1 MKRVKKILS
10 FMMSMAM
17 MIGMIALDF
26 PIIAQAA
33 NKVTISFTLK
43 LSVDVAGGTTVPGNY
58 NVEYAVVDEN
68 GDSVS
73 QPADYSGE
81 YSGVLN
87 GSENGSEVS
96 KTVSLEV
103 DDDRYIKIK
112 VNPAGNDIYI
122 GESSEDTSAWSDGKR
137 IAVNA
142 LAGEYQFQLQASQG
156 SNPPPAGDPPTGNR
170 QDVNLTVSW
179 TGDFGEI
186 KVGDT
191 SIADLTT
198 NTQHFSSVNCE
209 QDNTIKIK
217 IQARYSEVYSS
228 IKIDGVEQL
237 FNGETKDYYEFSIPK
252 DRTSLS
258 IVVEKGVSTQ
268 HTIIWRYDNQQGDD
282 AMVEH
287 GTVVMESGYHS
298 GGDGHYLVNDDAD
311 VTIKLIPD
319 YGYQVVGASI
329 NGDVELKANSNTNE
343 FTFKMP
349 HTNVHFK
356 GIFTKTEDIVSV
368 NAQGVRGASLTNGN
382 AVAGSGGTAKMTVET
397 SNSPADTSS
406 IEGVDNSK
414 AVQAV
419 DIQMD
424 QLFYKNSADDLW
436 TQPQHE
442 LSSSAEVKLV
452 VNQPAAGY
460 AVLREHN
467 GQVVEIPAYYDEAT
481 GTVTFASDKYSV
493 FTLVPLTESNNQ
505 YDPIEVE
512 PDVPAESESETSSEG
527 SDEPAVLKT
536 SGETSDNTY
545 FVIEQQ
551 EINRNPE
558 TIILD
563 ATGVDK
569 TGLES
574 MPKQTY
580 NLSSFVTAK
589 GFMTSIDKIAKSRQ
603 GETSINIYTEQPIC
617 FTNEILQNMSK
628 NNIDFVY
635 YFKHKGHLY
644 SVTIPAQIDLEA
656 IFKNNKYAGPLYLG
670 YVLGNSKLIK

>member
-10 FMMSMAM
+10 FMMSMTM
-17 MIGMIALDF
+17 MIGMIAIDF
-26 PIIAQAA
+26 PITVQAA
-33 NKVTISFTLK
+33 EKITKSFTLK
-43 LSVDVAGGTTVPGNY
+43 LSVAGGTSVPGNY
-58 NVEYAVVDEN
+58 NVEYKVVEED
-68 GDSVS
+68 GSSVS
-73 QPADYSGE
+73 RPEGYSGE

-87 GSENGSEVS
+87 GSGDGSVVS
-96 KTVSLEV
+96 KEISLDV
-103 DDDRYIKIK
+103 DNDKYIEIK
-112 VNPAGNDIYI
+112 VNSAGNDIFI
-122 GESSEDTSAWSDGKR
+122 GGSSADTSAWSDGKR
-137 IAVNA
+137 IAVNE
-142 LAGEYQFQLQASQG
+142 LADEYQFQLQGTSQG
-156 SNPPPAGDPPTGNR
+156 PNPPPGGDPPAGN
-170 QDVNLTVSW
+170 QQSVDLTVSW

-186 KVGDT
+186 KVGGT
-191 SIADLTT
+191 
-198 NTQHFSSVNCE
+198 SVNLNNSSQYFDTVNCQ
-209 QDNTIKIK
+209 QDDTILIT
-217 IQARYSEVYSS
+217 IQANFTEVYSS

-237 FNGETKDYYEFSIPK
+237 SNGETKDYYEFSIPK
-252 DRTSLS
+252 DRTLLS

-287 GTVVMESGYHS
+287 GTVEMVDGFVS

-319 YGYQVVGASI
+319 YGYQVVGARI
-329 NGDVELKANSNTNE
+329 NGNVDLTANSNTNE

-349 HTNVHFK
+349 HTNVHFQ
-356 GIFTKTEDIVSV
+356 GIFTKTDDIVSV

-382 AVAGSGGTAKMTVET
+382 AVAGSGGTAKMTIASASPSDT
-397 SNSPADTSS
+397 SN

-452 VNQPAAGY
+452 VDQPAAGY

-467 GQVVEIPAYYDEAT
+467 GQIDKIPAHYDEAT

-512 PDVPAESESETSSEG
+512 PDVPAESESEASSEG

-558 TIILD
+558 TVILD

-589 GFMTSIDKIAKSRQ
+589 GFMASIDKIAKSRQ
-603 GETSINIYTEQPIC
+603 GETSISIYTEQPIC
-617 FTNEILQNMSK
+617 FTREVLKSMTK
-628 NNIDFVY
+628 NNIEFVY

-644 SVTIPAQIDLEA
+644 SVTVPAKVDLEA
-656 IFKNNKYAGPLYLG
+656 IFKNNKCAGPLYLG
-670 YVLGNSKLIK
+670 HVLGTSKLIK

>member
-26 PIIAQAA
+26 PITAQAA
-33 NKVTISFTLK
+33 NKVTKSLTLK
-43 LSVDVAGGTTVPGNY
+43 LSVADGTTVPENY
-58 NVEYAVVDEN
+58 NVEYKVVDEN
-68 GDSVS
+68 GNSVVK
-73 QPADYSGE
+73 PDGYSGE
-81 YSGVLN
+81 YSGVLG
-87 GSENGSEVS
+87 GSEDGSEVF
-96 KTVSLEV
+96 KTISLDV
-103 DDDRYIKIK
+103 DDDKYIEIR
-112 VNPAGNDIYI
+112 VNSAGNDIFI
-122 GESSEDTSAWSDGKR
+122 NRANETSAWSTGQR

-142 LAGEYQFQLQASQG
+142 LASEYQFQLQAPQG
-156 SNPPPAGDPPTGNR
+156 PNPPPGGDPPAGNR
-170 QDVNLTVSW
+170 KDVNLTVSW

-191 SIADLTT
+191 SIEDLTT

-209 QDNTIKIK
+209 QDDTIKIK
-217 IQARYSEVYSS
+217 IQAPFSEVYSS
-228 IKIDGVEQL
+228 IKINDEEKLSEQTDQYV
-237 FNGETKDYYEFSIPK
+237 FFISKD
-252 DRTSLS
+252 DTSLK
-258 IVVEKGVSTQ
+258 IAVVKGVSTQ
-268 HTIIWRYDNQQGDD
+268 HTIIWRYDNQYAD

-287 GTVVMESGYHS
+287 GTVEMVSGYVS
-298 GGDGHYLVNDDAD
+298 GGDGHYLVNDDAN
-311 VTIKLIPD
+311 VTIRLIPD
-319 YGYQVVGASI
+319 YGYQVVGAKI
-329 NGDVELKANSNTNE
+329 NGDVDLTANNNTNE

-349 HTNVHFK
+349 PTNVHFK

-368 NAQGVRGASLTNGN
+368 NAQGVSGASLTNGN
-382 AVAGSGGTAKMTVET
+382 AVAGSGGTAKMTIET
-397 SNSPADTSS
+397 SNSPANTSS

-414 AVQAV
+414 EVQAV

-442 LSSSAEVKLV
+442 LSSSAEVKLLV
-452 VNQPAAGY
+452 DQTAAGY

-467 GQVVEIPAYYDEAT
+467 GQVDEIPAYYDEAT

-493 FTLVPLTESNNQ
+493 FTLVPLTKSNNQ

-512 PDVPAESESETSSEG
+512 PDVPAESESEASSEG

-545 FVIEQQ
+545 IVIEQQ

-558 TIILD
+558 TIIID
-563 ATGVDK
+563 AAGVDK

-589 GFMTSIDKIAKSRQ
+589 GFMASIDKIAKSNQ
-603 GETSINIYTEQPIC
+603 EKGAINIYTERPIC

-635 YFKHKGHLY
+635 YFKHKGYLY

>member
-1 MKRVKKILS
+1 M
-10 FMMSMAM
+10 
-17 MIGMIALDF
+17 
-26 PIIAQAA
+26 
-33 NKVTISFTLK
+33 TI
-43 LSVDVAGGTTVPGNY
+43 
-58 NVEYAVVDEN
+58 
-68 GDSVS
+68 
-73 QPADYSGE
+73 
-81 YSGVLN
+81 
-87 GSENGSEVS
+87 
-96 KTVSLEV
+96 
-103 DDDRYIKIK
+103 
-112 VNPAGNDIYI
+112 
-122 GESSEDTSAWSDGKR
+122 
-137 IAVNA
+137 
-142 LAGEYQFQLQASQG
+142 
-156 SNPPPAGDPPTGNR
+156 
-170 QDVNLTVSW
+170 
-179 TGDFGEI
+179 
-186 KVGDT
+186 
-191 SIADLTT
+191 
-198 NTQHFSSVNCE
+198 
-209 QDNTIKIK
+209 
-217 IQARYSEVYSS
+217 
-228 IKIDGVEQL
+228 
-237 FNGETKDYYEFSIPK
+237 
-252 DRTSLS
+252 
-258 IVVEKGVSTQ
+258 
-268 HTIIWRYDNQQGDD
+268 
-282 AMVEH
+282 
-287 GTVVMESGYHS
+287 
-298 GGDGHYLVNDDAD
+298 
-311 VTIKLIPD
+311 
-319 YGYQVVGASI
+319 
-329 NGDVELKANSNTNE
+329 
-343 FTFKMP
+343 
-349 HTNVHFK
+349 
-356 GIFTKTEDIVSV
+356 
-368 NAQGVRGASLTNGN
+368 
-382 AVAGSGGTAKMTVET
+382 ET
-397 SNSPADTSS
+397 SDSPANTSS

-452 VNQPAAGY
+452 VDQPAAGY

-467 GQVVEIPAYYDEAT
+467 GRVDEIPAHYDEAT
-481 GTVTFASDKYSV
+481 GTVTFASNKYSV

-617 FTNEILQNMSK
+617 FTREILKSMTK
-628 NNIDFVY
+628 NNIEFVY

-644 SVTIPAQIDLEA
+644 SVTVPAQVDLET

-670 YVLGNSKLIK
+670 YVLGTSKLFN

>member
-17 MIGMIALDF
+17 MIGMIAIDF
-26 PIIAQAA
+26 PITAQAA
-33 NKVTISFTLK
+33 EKVTKSFTLK
-43 LSVDVAGGTTVPGNY
+43 LSVAEGTTVPQNY
-58 NVEYAVVDEN
+58 NVEYKVVAED
-68 GDSVS
+68 GSSVS
-73 QPADYSGE
+73 RPEGYYGD
-81 YSGVLN
+81 YSGVLS

-96 KTVSLEV
+96 KTISLDV
-103 DDDRYIKIK
+103 DDDKYIEIK
-112 VNPAGNDIYI
+112 VTSAGNDIFI
-122 GESSEDTSAWSDGKR
+122 NGANETSAWSTGQR
-137 IAVNA
+137 IAVSA
-142 LAGEYQFQLQASQG
+142 LASEYRFQLKEASQG
-156 SNPPPAGDPPTGNR
+156 PNPPPAGNQQSVD
-170 QDVNLTVSW
+170 LTVSW

-186 KVGDT
+186 KVGGT
-191 SIADLTT
+191 SVNL
-198 NTQHFSSVNCE
+198 NNSSQHFDTVNCQ
-209 QDNTIKIK
+209 QDDTILIT
-217 IQARYSEVYSS
+217 IQANFTEVYSS
-228 IKIDGVEQL
+228 IKINEEEKL
-237 FNGETKDYYEFSIPK
+237 SEGETKDYYEFSIQK
-252 DRTSLS
+252 DCTSLS

-287 GTVVMESGYHS
+287 GRVEMVNGFAS

-319 YGYQVVGASI
+319 YGYQVVGAKI
-329 NGDVELKANSNTNE
+329 NGDVDLAANSNTNE

-349 HTNVHFK
+349 PTNVHFK
-356 GIFTKTEDIVSV
+356 GIFTKTDDIVSV

-382 AVAGSGGTAKMTVET
+382 AVAGSGGTAKMTIET
-397 SNSPADTSS
+397 SNSPADTSA
-406 IEGVDNSK
+406 IVGVDNSK

-419 DIQMD
+419 DIQMT
-424 QLFYKNSADDLW
+424 QLFYKNKADDLW
-436 TQPQHE
+436 TQEQHE

-452 VNQPAAGY
+452 VDQSAAGY

-467 GQVVEIPAYYDEAT
+467 GQVDEIPAYYDEAT

-505 YDPIEVE
+505 YTPIEVS
-512 PDVPAESESETSSEG
+512 PDAPAESSETPSKG
-527 SDEPAVLKT
+527 SDDPAVLKT

-551 EINRNPE
+551 EINRNPK
-558 TIILD
+558 TIIVD
-563 ATGVDK
+563 AMGVDK

-589 GFMTSIDKIAKSRQ
+589 SFMTSIDKIAKSNKGQ
-603 GETSINIYTEQPIC
+603 SSISIYTEHPIC
-617 FTNEILQNMSK
+617 FTNEILQHMSK
-628 NNIDFVY
+628 NNVDFVY

-670 YVLGNSKLIK
+670 YVLENSKLIK

>member
-17 MIGMIALDF
+17 MIGMLAIDF
-26 PIIAQAA
+26 PITAQAA

-186 KVGDT
+186 KVGGT
-191 SIADLTT
+191 
-198 NTQHFSSVNCE
+198 SVNLNNSSQYFDTVNCQ
-209 QDNTIKIK
+209 QDETILIT
-217 IQARYSEVYSS
+217 IQANFTEVYSS

-237 FNGETKDYYEFSIPK
+237 SNGETKDYYEFSIPK

-287 GTVVMESGYHS
+287 GRVEMVSGYHS
-298 GGDGHYLVNDDAD
+298 GGDGHFLVNNDAD

-319 YGYQVVGASI
+319 YGYQVVGAKI
-329 NGDVELKANSNTNE
+329 NGDVDLKANSNTNE

-356 GIFTKTEDIVSV
+356 GIFRKTEDIVSV
-368 NAQGVRGASLTNGN
+368 NAEGVSGASLTNGN
-382 AVAGSGGTAKMTVET
+382 AVAGSGGTAKMTIA
-397 SNSPADTSS
+397 SASPSVIS
-406 IEGVDNSK
+406 GIEGVDENK
-414 AVQAV
+414 TVQAV
-419 DIQMD
+419 DIQMT